1 MRFFG
6 KPSVAAKQKQERSGP
21 SIEDLIVLERYEEA
35 IELLEERTKK
45 NPRDLHSNLRLAEV
59 YTVAGMGAKALDRY
73 LFVADSYADDGFY
86 DKALALLAKLSRLA
100 PADDT
105 LSAKIQWLQRMKNL
119 EHSRAG
125 VIDGLLQG
133 DMGKSPL
140 ERTSPVEAQRVWQG
154 LAKSKLVQFL
164 PPDQLRRLFSAA
176 AIQDWDEGELVAER
190 GSEIERMFVVA
201 TGTLEAF
208 VSRPAPGGKMQI
220 RTFSNGDVFGER
232 ALLEHK
238 PWPAS
243 YRVVERARV
252 LRIDRAGLE
261 QALAGNPDPRTLLG
275 ALRQQHADADVAA
288 AAEKLLA
295 SDG

>member
-1 MRFFG
+1 MKLFG
-6 KPSVAAKQKQERSGP
+6 RSGGSAKQSGP
-21 SIEDLIVLERYEEA
+21 SIEDLVVLERYEEA
-35 IELLEERTKK
+35 IELLEARIKT

-59 YTVAGMGAKALDRY
+59 YAQAGKGPKALDRY
-73 LFVADSYADDGFY
+73 LFVADSYSEDGFY

-105 LSAKIQWLQRMKNL
+105 LTAKIQWLQRMKNL

-125 VIDGLLQG
+125 VIEGLLQG
-133 DMGKSPL
+133 DMKRSPL

-154 LAKSKLVQFL
+154 LAKSKLVQYL
-164 PPDQLRRLFSAA
+164 PPDQLRRLFRAV
-176 AIQDWDEGELVAER
+176 AIQDWDEGELLAER

-201 TGTLEAF
+201 SGTVEAF
-208 VSRPAPGGKMQI
+208 VMPPETGGKLQI
-220 RTFSNGDVFGER
+220 RTFSDGDMFGER

-243 YRVVERARV
+243 YRVIQRARV

-261 QALAGNPDPRTLLG
+261 QALAGNPDPRALLE
-275 ALRQQHADADVAA
+275 ALRQQRADADVAA
-288 AAEKLLA
+288 AAAKLLA